1 MIKNVKTPSAP
12 VPVGPYS
19 QAIVC
24 DGLVFCSGQIGID
37 PRTGKLSP
45 DGTEQEAKQCLDNIR
60 SVLEAAGSSMKK
72 VVKVTIFMTDLDH
85 FKDVNAIYGERFSEP
100 FPARTTVGVSRLP
113 LGASIEIEVVA
124 SL

>member
-1 MIKNVKTPSAP
+1 MMKKVKTPSAP

-19 QAIVC
+19 QAIIY

-37 PRTGKLSP
+37 PRTGILSP
-45 DGTEQEAKQCLDNIR
+45 DGTVQEAKQCLENIR

-85 FKDVNAIYGERFSEP
+85 FKDVNAIYEERFSEP

-113 LGASIEIEVVA
+113 LGASVEIEVVA